1 MNFRANF
8 KEHCIGP
15 KSNN

>member
-1 MNFRANF
+1 MNFHANF